1 MGTTA
6 WVPIAET
13 TLTSSASSIVMS
25 SIPSGYKDLMVL
37 ASGVSTSGT
46 QDQGV
51 YFNADTGSNY
61 NCVILYSSPT
71 NTVGAATSSYIID
84 YYGSVT
90 TDNTA
95 STTLQIFD
103 YAATDKHKSYLARS
117 GRAAS
122 GTDLIV
128 GRWASTSAITSI
140 TYFLN
145 GGTLATGTT
154 VALWGL
160 NTA

>member
-6 WVPIAET
+6 WVPLAET
-13 TLTSSASSIVMS
+13 TLTTSASSIVMS
-25 SIPSGYKDLMVL
+25 SIPSGYKDLMIL

-46 QDQGV
+46 QDQAI
-51 YFNADTGSNY
+51 YFNGDDTGGNY
-61 NCVILYSSPT
+61 GCVILW
-71 NTVGAATSSYIID
+71 ATSSSVGATTSSFIID

-90 TDNTA
+90 SDNTA

-145 GGTLATGTT
+145 GGTLAAGTT